1 LGRGASA
8 LRQKTQEKKLRS
20 KTILSSIILSASI
33 LVFSVVA
40 SQNIN
45 TYHLPFNIS
54 YNTLSKPV
62 QQQVDCLA
70 QNIYH
75 EAKSE
80 PREGQVAVALV
91 TLNRLASG
99 NYANDVCGVVNQKTN
114 GVCQFSWVCQ
124 PFIATKSLTS
134 NTNSL
139 YNDIR
144 NVAVY
149 VLINY
154 DNMNDVTKGAT
165 FYHADYV
172 NPQWGLPKTTQ
183 IGRHIFY
190 KRNTDLQTMKKEI
203 KL

>member
-1 LGRGASA
+1 LGRGGKT
-8 LRQKTQEKKLRS
+8 LRQKTQEKELRS

-33 LVFSVVA
+33 LVFAIVA
-40 SQNIN
+40 AENTNI
-45 TYHLPFNIS
+45 YHLPFNIN

-70 QNIYH
+70 ENIYY

-80 PREGQVAVALV
+80 SREGQIAVALV

-99 NYANDVCGVVNQKTN
+99 NYANDVCGVVKQKTN
-114 GVCQFSWVCQ
+114 GTCQFSWVCQ
-124 PFIATKSLTS
+124 PFFTTKHLTS

-144 NVAVY
+144 NLAVY
-149 VLINY
+149 VLMNY
-154 DNMNDVTKGAT
+154 DNMDDVTKGAT
-165 FYHADYV
+165 YYHADYV

-190 KRNTDLQTMKKEI
+190 KRNTDIQTMKKEI

>member
-70 QNIYH
+70 KNIYH

-99 NYANDVCGVVNQKTN
+99 NYASDVCGVVNQKTN

-149 VLINY
+149 VIMNY
-154 DNMNDVTKGAT
+154 DNIHDVTKGAT
-165 FYHADYV
+165 YYHADYV

-190 KRNTDLQTMKKEI
+190 KRNTDLQTMKKDI
-203 KL
+203 KI

>member
-1 LGRGASA
+1 MGRGASA

-70 QNIYH
+70 KNIYH

-149 VLINY
+149 VLMNY
-154 DNMNDVTKGAT
+154 DNIHDVTKGAT
-165 FYHADYV
+165 YYHADYV

-190 KRNTDLQTMKKEI
+190 KRNTDLQTMKKDI
-203 KL
+203 KI

>member
-20 KTILSSIILSASI
+20 KTILSSIILSTSI

-70 QNIYH
+70 KNIYH

-149 VLINY
+149 VIMNY
-154 DNMNDVTKGAT
+154 DNIHDVTKGAT
-165 FYHADYV
+165 YYHADYV

>member
-1 LGRGASA
+1 LGRGGKT

-70 QNIYH
+70 KNIYH

-149 VLINY
+149 VIMNY
-154 DNMNDVTKGAT
+154 DNIHDVTKGAT
-165 FYHADYV
+165 YYHADYV

-190 KRNTDLQTMKKEI
+190 KRNTDLQTMKKDI
-203 KL
+203 KI

>member
-33 LVFSVVA
+33 LVFSIVA

-70 QNIYH
+70 KNIYH

-149 VLINY
+149 VIMNY
-154 DNMNDVTKGAT
+154 DNIHDVTKGAT

-190 KRNTDLQTMKKEI
+190 KRNTDLQTMKKDI
-203 KL
+203 KI

>member
-70 QNIYH
+70 KNIYH

-99 NYANDVCGVVNQKTN
+99 NYASDVCGVVNQKTN

-149 VLINY
+149 VIMNY
-154 DNMNDVTKGAT
+154 DNIHDVTKGAT

-203 KL
+203 KI

>member
-70 QNIYH
+70 KNIYH

-99 NYANDVCGVVNQKTN
+99 NYASDVCGVVNQKTN

-149 VLINY
+149 VIMNY
-154 DNMNDVTKGAT
+154 DNIHDVTKGAT

-190 KRNTDLQTMKKEI
+190 KRNTDLQTMKKDI
-203 KL
+203 KI